1 MARCGLAYGTT
12 RASGRRVRI
21 RALTFDG
28 GEQRNTGLDEAA
40 MGLSGDSDDDDEYT
54 PHISSKH
61 PSKHRMMSV
70 IDDVTAALATTSF
83 THSGHQQDH
92 QPSAAQRHQSS
103 RVAMSTS
110 ATIGA
115 ARQERSPSAALPFL
129 RLTNN
134 GSLRFGGSHHHRRA
148 PPHRGGGGGGSGS
161 VNSSSHHILNGTGG
175 NGADSE
181 LHSHHGT
188 FGGGGHRHGAAKRLF
203 LCAAASPG
211 GERIAA
217 LMNRGH
223 LSRFIASC
231 RIRIWCLPH

>member
-1 MARCGLAYGTT
+1 
-12 RASGRRVRI
+12 
-21 RALTFDG
+21 
-28 GEQRNTGLDEAA
+28 
-40 MGLSGDSDDDDEYT
+40 
-54 PHISSKH
+54 
-61 PSKHRMMSV
+61 
-70 IDDVTAALATTSF
+70 
-83 THSGHQQDH
+83 
-92 QPSAAQRHQSS
+92 
-103 RVAMSTS
+103 MSTS

-188 FGGGGHRHGAAKRLF
+188 FGGGGHRHGA
-203 LCAAASPG
+203 
-211 GERIAA
+211 GEAA
-217 LMNRGH
+217 LPLRGRVTGRRAHCGADEPRAPRKVHSIVSHQDLVSSPLIKWPNCGH
-223 LSRFIASC
+223 LASGVVGRGC
-231 RIRIWCLPH
+231 ALAVMHADVDAESVTSSDANDQVAITRSGNLVAQVMRTHLLPCKTGS